1 MESLILLIVVVAV
14 YEFID
19 LSSFNDFVAID

>member
-1 MESLILLIVVVAV
+1 MESLILLPVVVTV

-19 LSSFNDFVAID
+19 LSSFINFVAID